1 MQRVVRPLLV
11 LHGDSAVRERVR
23 EAGAGYEFRSMR
35 DWQDLHAGLQRSP
48 LTAVALVDPW
58 HPGGSG
64 AGLQSLRDL
73 LQHFRSFTVV
83 AAGRYAPDRGHALRE
98 ILSWGVADALD
109 IDRESTPAAITR
121 RLGSVQG
128 RSAHLLVFR
137 ALEGSVHGRAQALLS
152 ATAEV
157 VAAGGQAPELAQTL
171 GADERTVLR
180 WLHRADLPAPRRL
193 MPWIRLLFASELL
206 DDPARSV
213 ESVARLSG
221 YAGAASLKV
230 GYRNLVGE
238 PVRALRAKGAFAL
251 TAAAFR
257 DELRVLREQAR
268 EGHRAEAKWL
278 H

>member
-1 MQRVVRPLLV
+1 MQSVVRPLLV

-23 EAGAGYEFRSMR
+23 EAAAGYEFRSVR

-48 LTAVALVDPW
+48 ITAVALVDPW

-73 LQHFRSFTVV
+73 LQRFPAFTVV
-83 AAGRYAPDRGHALRE
+83 AAGRYAPARGDVLRE

-109 IDRESTPAAITR
+109 TDRESTPAAITR

-128 RSAHLLVFR
+128 RSAQLLVFR
-137 ALEGSVHGRAQALLS
+137 ALEGSVHSRAQALLS

-157 VAAGGQAPELAQTL
+157 VAAGGQAPELARAL

-180 WLHRADLPAPRRL
+180 WLQRADLPAPRRL

-206 DDPARSV
+206 DDHARSV

-238 PVRALRAKGAFAL
+238 PVRALRAKGAFAI

-257 DELRVLREQAR
+257 SELRVLREQAR